1 MADGS
6 LPGYDPGLQVLLVF
20 IQDFGHPLLP
30 VPSRRLGG
38 RAGWVQ
44 GTPPSSAAAL
54 SYTRDSDEH
63 CPPQAVLGAHYS
75 LLHDCILFTAT
86 VYITS

>member
-20 IQDFGHPLLP
+20 VQDFGHPLLP
-30 VPSRRLGG
+30 VASRRLGG

-44 GTPPSSAAAL
+44 PTPPSSAGWVQPTPPSSAGWVQPTPPSSGAAL

-63 CPPQAVLGAHYS
+63 CPLQ
-75 LLHDCILFTAT
+75 LL
-86 VYITS
+86 

>member
-20 IQDFGHPLLP
+20 VQDFGHPLLP
-30 VPSRRLGG
+30 VPSGRLGG

-44 GTPPSSAAAL
+44 PTPPASAGWVQPTPPSSAAAL
-54 SYTRDSDEH
+54 SHTRDSDEH
-63 CPPQAVLGAHYS
+63 CPPQLA
-75 LLHDCILFTAT
+75 
-86 VYITS
+86 

>member
-20 IQDFGHPLLP
+20 VQDFGHPLLP
-30 VPSRRLGG
+30 VASRRLGG

-44 GTPPSSAAAL
+44 PTPPSSGAAL

-63 CPPQAVLGAHYS
+63 CPLQ
-75 LLHDCILFTAT
+75 LL
-86 VYITS
+86 